1 MAQRAAPTW
10 AQISSLMTATFLGT
24 VSRATL
30 YTRPSPIFETSTYF
44 SEKWPKSPMRS
55 QILSPFLVACKRSNT
70 EDSQTSVGKTR
81 MGETESDSFH
91 HLIPL
96 PLARANMGQNAL
108 ALVFLQGPNY
118 GLKTTHTHSD

>member
-10 AQISSLMTATFLGT
+10 AHISSLMTATFLGT
-24 VSRATL
+24 ASRATL

-55 QILSPFLVACKRSNT
+55 QIRSPFLVACKRSNT

-81 MGETESDSFH
+81 MGETESEFSSSY
-91 HLIPL
+91 PSA
-96 PLARANMGQNAL
+96 PCKGQNAL

-118 GLKTTHTHSD
+118 GLKTTHKHSD